1 MISSMTGFGKAVSL
15 INGFSYEIEV
25 KSLNNRFLEIS
36 LKLPQTLLN
45 KEYELKEIIRNK
57 IKRGKIYVNMVIK
70 RESDN
75 GSDLIINQKKLDE
88 TMAVLQVI
96 KKELK
101 IKETIK
107 LSHILQFRDLF
118 SHEVDDFSDTD
129 FESLK
134 KTFSEAIDNFIRMRN
149 AEGEQLEK
157 DLQQRI
163 ANIETAVTEI
173 ESLYRNE
180 TNEYFEKLKER
191 VKALITDITSY
202 NDRLE
207 FELALLADKSDI
219 AEECVR
225 LRSHLKFFKLA
236 LAEGT
241 DVGRKLNF
249 LCQEMHREA
258 NTISA
263 KAISTQISHISVG
276 MKEEVERIRE
286 QIQNIE

>member
-96 KKELK
+96 KKKLK

-134 KTFSEAIDNFIRMRN
+134 KTFSEAIDNFIKMRN

>member
-101 IKETIK
+101 IKESIK

-134 KTFSEAIDNFIRMRN
+134 KTFSEAIENFIKMRN

-163 ANIETAVTEI
+163 TNIETAVTEI
-173 ESLYRNE
+173 ESLYKNE

-191 VKALITDITSY
+191 VRALITDISSY

-236 LAEGT
+236 LADGS

>member
-1 MISSMTGFGKAVSL
+1 MTGFGKAVSL

-96 KKELK
+96 KKKLK

-134 KTFSEAIDNFIRMRN
+134 KTFSEAIDNFIKMRN

>member
-101 IKETIK
+101 IKESIK

-134 KTFSEAIDNFIRMRN
+134 KTFSEAIENFIKMRN

-163 ANIETAVTEI
+163 TNIETAVTEI
-173 ESLYRNE
+173 ESLYKNE

-191 VKALITDITSY
+191 VKALITDISSY

-236 LAEGT
+236 LADGS